1 MAKVKA
7 NAAQTVVPDTTV
19 EVSSDPAFP
28 PFFQDATGDDLTR
41 RAQSIYA
48 EIGRR
53 LETHGTGGASESA
66 LAQAVGTPAL
76 DGLGF
81 VGGDFHTDHEWIAV
95 SSIPA
100 RIYLTARLIEEL
112 GAKPPVKASK

>member
-1 MAKVKA
+1 V
-7 NAAQTVVPDTTV
+7 TT
-19 EVSSDPAFP
+19 DPSFP
-28 PFFQDATGDDLTR
+28 PFFQDSEGDELTR
-41 RAQSIYA
+41 RAQGIYA

-66 LAQAVGTPAL
+66 LAQAAGTPAL

-81 VGGDFHTDHEWIAV
+81 VGGDFHTDHEWITV

-112 GAKPPVKASK
+112 GAKPPAKAAK